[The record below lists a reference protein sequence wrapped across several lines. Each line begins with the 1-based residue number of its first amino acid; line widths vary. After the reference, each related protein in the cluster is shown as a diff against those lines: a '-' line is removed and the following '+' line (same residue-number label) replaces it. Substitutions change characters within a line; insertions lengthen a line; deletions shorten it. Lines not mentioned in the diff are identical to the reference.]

1 MKRIGKGAVWLCGV
15 VLVSALRAA
24 PAETNYCYNSDFT
37 SAKGPLDGWNIDY
50 DWTLIKKQTGNAKN
64 ASVLP
69 MFRAKER
76 VLKMAVPSGYET
88 KVETPLIP
96 YEPGD
101 RYQCTFDILVE
112 NNLEVHI
119 LFLGY
124 NLKPGISPNEPPKLQ
139 NLRRVYKAEY
149 VAATGA
155 AWKTMRVTIPNETI
169 SPVAYSHLKKVRY
182 ITVFMFVPGST
193 YLRDG
198 NFYVSNLKIVKLP
211 EKVKVTK

>member
-76 VLKMAVPSGYET
+76 
-88 KVETPLIP
+88 
-96 YEPGD
+96 
-101 RYQCTFDILVE
+101 
-112 NNLEVHI
+112 
-119 LFLGY
+119 
-124 NLKPGISPNEPPKLQ
+124 
-139 NLRRVYKAEY
+139 
-149 VAATGA
+149 
-155 AWKTMRVTIPNETI
+155 
-169 SPVAYSHLKKVRY
+169 
-182 ITVFMFVPGST
+182 
-193 YLRDG
+193 
-198 NFYVSNLKIVKLP
+198 
-211 EKVKVTK
+211 